1 MIKIAVVGLGKMGLS
16 HYAMINTHPDVEVV
30 GVNRVDGEML
40 TPEEIMEA
48 L

>member
-1 MIKIAVVGLGKMGLS
+1 VS
-16 HYAMINTHPDVEVV
+16 PDVEVI

-40 TPEEIMEA
+40 TPEEIMEV